1 MPAMT
6 GAVNGATYDNNNQ
19 PNDLQPIR
27 VLTGGAATGT
37 QVMMIVDS
45 TGAEVPLASLLAAAA
60 QQSWTPAAAIVS
72 DTVLLPI
79 IPPGGLWCTASATLS
94 CQTTTGAITITIPA
108 NMRIPILVTQIKATG
123 TNLNGGTLF
132 VFY

>member
-1 MPAMT
+1 MGNTVFGRDPDTGNPVEVPARKL
-6 GAVNGATYDNNNQ
+6 ALPAT
-19 PNDLQPIR
+19 L
-27 VLTGGAATGT
+27 
-37 QVMMIVDS
+37 VDS